1 MGNTDSFG
9 YVPQTLLRFMSWF
22 KTGKKENTSMGE
34 LSDSIISYSFLC
46 AEQLQDYFDEL
57 PEEEREQRR
66 VYVSL
71 EFTYFWMHVANM
83 TAYNEIGNENRIK
96 LQGELGPLVI
106 RPIVETLFSDLTEK
120 MREPVVVE
128 IFEKLNEAALEYANC
143 KNLPPEGDLYEDE
156 TIFSK
161 LATNVAQ
168 VFDQTQNSEL
178 LKTILNLTLITFNQI
193 GMKNLINAASMEL

>member
-1 MGNTDSFG
+1 MKG
-9 YVPQTLLRFMSWF
+9 
-22 KTGKKENTSMGE
+22 ENTSIQD

-46 AEQLQDYFDEL
+46 TEQLKDYFDEL

-66 VYVSL
+66 IYVSL

-83 TAYNEIGNENRIK
+83 TAYHEIGNENRIK
-96 LQGELGPLVI
+96 LQRELGPLVI
-106 RPIVETLFSDLTEK
+106 QPIVETLFSDWTEK
-120 MREPVVVE
+120 MRETILVE

-156 TIFSK
+156 TIYTK

-178 LKTILNLTLITFNQI
+178 LRTILNLTFTAFHYID
-193 GMKNLINAASMEL
+193 MKDLVKAAAMELKD